1 MRTRERVRFPLFQA
15 MVGLALALAAMLS
28 SIGVAA
34 ASDDHHDAVYVLS
47 NAADRNAVVIFRR
60 ADDGTLTPAGSA
72 RTGGRGTGSGL
83 GSQGALVLS
92 ENGRWLFAVN
102 AGSNDISV
110 FEARGTDL
118 KRTDR
123 IASGGELPISLTV
136 HDDLVYV
143 VNGGGS
149 GNISGF
155 RVDDHGKLKAIAG
168 STQPLSN
175 GGVGPAPGPAQI
187 QFSDGGDTLMVTE
200 KATNLIDTFR
210 VKNHGI
216 AQPLVTHAAAGM
228 TPFGFAIDKR
238 DHVIVS
244 EAFGGAVG
252 QSAMSSYDL
261 DKNKLTTIS
270 SSVPTTQTAAC
281 WVVITKNGRYTY
293 TTNTGSASISS
304 YRIDRDGHL
313 TRLAAVAGATGTTPI
328 DLDLTRSSGFLYTLN
343 AGSHNLSGFRVR
355 ENGSLTALGTFGTLP
370 AGAVG
375 VAAN

>member
-1 MRTRERVRFPLFQA
+1 V
-15 MVGLALALAAMLS
+15 
-28 SIGVAA
+28 
-34 ASDDHHDAVYVLS
+34 
-47 NAADRNAVVIFRR
+47 
-60 ADDGTLTPAGSA
+60 

-110 FEARGTDL
+110 FEVRGDEL

-123 IASGGELPISLTV
+123 IASGGEQPISLTV

-143 VNGGGS
+143 LNAGGS

-155 RVDDHGKLKAIAG
+155 RLRDNGKLSTLQG
-168 STQPLSN
+168 STRALSN

-187 QFSDGGDTLMVTE
+187 QFSHDGDTLVVTE

-210 VKNHGI
+210 IRNRGI
-216 AQPLVTHAAAGM
+216 ASEAVTHPSAGM

-261 DKNKLTTIS
+261 DGNRLTTLS
-270 SSVPTTQTAAC
+270 PSAPTTQTAAC
-281 WVVITKNGRYTY
+281 WVVITNNGRYAY

-304 YRIDRDGHL
+304 YRIARDGTL
-313 TRLAAVAGATGTTPI
+313 TLLAASAGATGMTPI
-328 DLDLTRSSGFLYTLN
+328 DMDLSRNSSFLYALN
-343 AGSHNLSGFRVR
+343 AGSHSLSAFRVR
-355 ENGSLTALGTFGTLP
+355 DNGRLISLGTFGTLP
-370 AGAVG
+370 SSAVG
-375 VAAN
+375 VAAS